1 MVKKLFV
8 KVDMFSFNQDIFLAD
23 DENIKHIASVPIDR
37 LSETLYA
44 LADAQQIESIDI
56 QGENEFIQKIGYEV
70 LEGLK
75 NNYSNENVRITLNG
89 EVFNK

>member
-44 LADAQQIESIDI
+44 LADAQ
-56 QGENEFIQKIGYEV
+56 
-70 LEGLK
+70 
-75 NNYSNENVRITLNG
+75 
-89 EVFNK
+89 